1 MSARAR
7 IEWITNNW
15 YAFLALSAGLSVLTS
30 GFGLLSLIF
39 TAFGF
44 AIGCGITWVLGK
56 KLLAGSG
63 MTRFFLVVIS
73 ALGIVFTALGL
84 MSSLWFALVG
94 FSLKSLLNAVMCTGM
109 IMLFGRSYRSLTDKA
124 VKAHCA

>member
-15 YAFLALSAGLSVLTS
+15 YAFLAISAGLSVLTS
-30 GFGLLSLIF
+30 GFGLLSLVF

-44 AIGCGITWVLGK
+44 AIGCGITWVLSK
-56 KLLAGSG
+56 KLLAGSNL
-63 MTRFFLVVIS
+63 TRFFLVLVS
-73 ALGIVFTALGL
+73 AVGIGFTGLALFG
-84 MSSLWFALVG
+84 SLWYAIVG
-94 FSLKSLLNAVMCTGM
+94 FSLKSLINAAMCTGM
-109 IMLFGRSYRSLTDKA
+109 IVLFGRSYRSLTDKA

>member
-15 YAFLALSAGLSVLTS
+15 YACAALSAAYSVLTS
-30 GFGLLSLIF
+30 GFGLFSLIL
-39 TAFGF
+39 TAIGF
-44 AIGCGITWVLGK
+44 AISCGITWVLGK

-63 MTRFFLVVIS
+63 VTRFFLVVVS
-73 ALGIVFTALGL
+73 ALGIVFGGLGL
-84 MSSLWFALVG
+84 CANLWYALFGLSFGALV
-94 FSLKSLLNAVMCTGM
+94 NAAMCAGM